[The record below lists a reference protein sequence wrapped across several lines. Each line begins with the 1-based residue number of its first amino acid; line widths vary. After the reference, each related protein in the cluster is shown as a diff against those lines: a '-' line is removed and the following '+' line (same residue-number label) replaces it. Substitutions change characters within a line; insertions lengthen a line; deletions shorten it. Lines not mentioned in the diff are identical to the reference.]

1 VDEDGREI
9 GDPPLK
15 RIVSLGFQSK
25 SFRKLFHKAGLTIGN
40 MSEIISFGNQ
50 SSTNPY
56 TKKIILRDANSD
68 MENVFAL
75 THEMTNRIN
84 SKKLKNN
91 MESVRKGNVSCETF
105 ADNAIRIESEGV
117 VNQIIVASELNYSFP
132 EDKGQMNDLKVQY
145 KEGTLNRRTM
155 LKIIREQ
162 DFQDEFGRS
171 AKQQYYENGK
181 RYREAQLQRDH
192 QKGKFF

>member
-1 VDEDGREI
+1 
-9 GDPPLK
+9 
-15 RIVSLGFQSK
+15 
-25 SFRKLFHKAGLTIGN
+25 
-40 MSEIISFGNQ
+40 
-50 SSTNPY
+50 
-56 TKKIILRDANSD
+56 
-68 MENVFAL
+68 
-75 THEMTNRIN
+75 
-84 SKKLKNN
+84 